1 MKRIA
6 LPLLA
11 SALFFGSVSG
21 CTHYTKGLARAGITE
36 EQFVINNASLVF
48 ARMQKKYPKL
58 DDAVAHAEGVLIIPH
73 LVKGGLIIGAESGI
87 GVMLHKKPDGKF
99 SPPAFFNIASTSGG
113 LQVGYE
119 EASVVIVFKKGQTML
134 RSFEH
139 GMTIGGDASVAMG
152 KRNANDTAFAHKD
165 VIEFVESDGAFAGAS
180 IGGSLIAARERMT
193 RAYYGPNASAHGV
206 LLDCKFDNQGT
217 AEIRTLLDEYTFPKV
232 ASAK

>member
-6 LPLLA
+6 LPLVV
-11 SALFFGSVSG
+11 SALFLGSVSG

-36 EQFVINNASLVF
+36 EQFVINNASLVY

-58 DDAVAHAEGVLIIPH
+58 DDAVARSEGVLIIPH
-73 LVKGGLIIGAESGI
+73 LVKGGLFIGAESGI
-87 GVMLHKKPDGKF
+87 GVMLHKKANGKF

-139 GMTIGGDASVAMG
+139 GMTLGGDASVAIG
-152 KRNANDTAFAHKD
+152 SSSANDTSYAHAD
-165 VIEFVESDGAFAGAS
+165 MTEFVESSGAFAGAS
-180 IGGSLIAARERMT
+180 VGGSLIAAKERMT
-193 RAYYGPNASAHGV
+193 RSYYGADASARSV
-206 LLDCKFDNQGT
+206 LIDGKFDNEGT
-217 AEIRTLLDEYTFPKV
+217 AEIRTLLDQKAFPKV
-232 ASAK
+232 ATAK